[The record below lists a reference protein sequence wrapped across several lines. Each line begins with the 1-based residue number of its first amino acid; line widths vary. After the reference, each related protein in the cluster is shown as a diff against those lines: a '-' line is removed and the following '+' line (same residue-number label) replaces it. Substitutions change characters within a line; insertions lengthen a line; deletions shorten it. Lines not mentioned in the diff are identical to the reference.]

1 MCMQVKAIFLKVD
14 THTQFSKIPNYVII
28 KTQINK
34 KKTEAIY
41 DWGTINL
48 TALAKPKLMMLSQ
61 CHDVAVSNAYLQIH
75 I

>member
-41 DWGTINL
+41 D
-48 TALAKPKLMMLSQ
+48 
-61 CHDVAVSNAYLQIH
+61 
-75 I
+75 